1 MPFTE
6 WLRANFEPLQ
16 YAAFFGVLA
25 VIAALELIIPVQ
37 ESPGM
42 RRRRWP
48 SNFALTALNVA
59 IISAVPVSGLLVA
72 DIAQASG
79 AGLLNMVGGGGVLAV
94 VAGLLVRSFTNYLVH
109 VAMHKVPLLWRLH
122 RVHHSDTA
130 FDVSTAVRFHPLEFL
145 VQVPI
150 GLSVIWL
157 MGIPPVAIIV
167 YELLDA
173 AMAVWT
179 HANMRLSPWIERP
192 LRLLL
197 VTPAMHRIH
206 HSSLPA
212 ETDSNYGA
220 TFSIWD
226 RLFGTLRQKPESELA
241 GMQIG
246 LKECQDRRS
255 YRLLW
260 LLRLPFIRLLALDR
274 ERGQS

>member
-1 MPFTE
+1 MSSAE

-16 YAAFFGVLA
+16 YAAFFGALA
-25 VIAALELIIPVQ
+25 VIAALELVIPVQ

-48 SNFALTALNVA
+48 TNFGLTALNIA
-59 IISAVPVSGLLVA
+59 IVSVIPVSGLLVA
-72 DIAQASG
+72 DMAKASG
-79 AGLLNMVGGGGVLAV
+79 AGLLNIAGGGAVLAV
-94 VAGLLVRSFTNYLVH
+94 WAGLLLRSLTNYLVH

-130 FDVSTAVRFHPLEFL
+130 FDVSTAVRFHPLEFV

-157 MGIPPVAIIV
+157 MGIPPIAIVI

-179 HANMRLSPWIERP
+179 HANMRISPWVERP
-192 LRLLL
+192 LRLFL

-226 RLFGTLRQKPESELA
+226 RLFGTMRQRPADELA
-241 GMQIG
+241 SMQIG
-246 LKECQDRRS
+246 LTECQDRRS
-255 YRLLW
+255 RTLLW
-260 LLRLPFIRLLALDR
+260 LLRLPFIRLLALES
-274 ERGQS
+274 ERRQS